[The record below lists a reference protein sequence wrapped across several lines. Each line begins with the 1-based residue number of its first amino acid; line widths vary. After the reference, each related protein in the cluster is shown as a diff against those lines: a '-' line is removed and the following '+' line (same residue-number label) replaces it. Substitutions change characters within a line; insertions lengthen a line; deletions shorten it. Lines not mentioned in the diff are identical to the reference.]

1 MSVRLIV
8 DADEAALEL
17 AIAKAVDGGSH
28 CAAQLLSCLFTLGN
42 AHEADVLA
50 DYGITVVSVGDV

>member
-1 MSVRLIV
+1 MTVRLIL
-8 DADEAALEL
+8 DADEAVLEL

-28 CAAQLLSCLFTLGN
+28 CASQMLSLLVTLGN
-42 AHEADVLA
+42 AHEAAVLS